1 MNFVKFA
8 ISFVMLI
15 NSINMACSSELVELN
30 SRNLI
35 TLRGPIKHESVSD
48 FLNKTSR
55 IDSDE
60 IYVYLSSPGG
70 SVMEGM
76 KIVDVIS
83 SLEKSGKKVN
93 CISDFSASMAFIIL
107 QSCPNRYAT
116 FSSVLMQH
124 QMSLGLE
131 GNLENVKSYLEFIDN
146 VDEEL
151 NRMQA
156 NKIGMGE
163 KEFKDKVMSDWWIHG
178 PDAKKNGVVDDLV
191 VVKCH
196 SELTGKHD
204 VITVSTMFG
213 PIKLIYD
220 KCPLSR
226 YPIKVEY
233 EGKMTPDKLKL
244 IDIEQWFNYKKPVF
258 QLNY

>member
-1 MNFVKFA
+1 MNFINIA
-8 ISFVMLI
+8 INLVILLSTINLI
-15 NSINMACSSELVELN
+15 YCTELVELN

-35 TLRGPIKHESVSD
+35 TIRGPIKHESVSD

-55 IDSDE
+55 IDSNN
-60 IYVYLSSPGG
+60 IYIYISSPGG

-76 KIVDVIS
+76 KIVDVINA
-83 SLEKSGKKVN
+83 LEESGKNVK

-107 QSCPNRYAT
+107 QSCPTRLAT

-124 QMSLGLE
+124 QMSLGL
-131 GNLENVKSYLEFIDN
+131 GGTLENVKSYLEFINN

-156 NKIGMGE
+156 NKIGMSE
-163 KEFKDKVMSDWWIHG
+163 LEFKNKVMSDWWIHG
-178 PDAKKNGVVDDLV
+178 PDAKKNGVVDDIV

-196 SELTGKHD
+196 QELGGEIEI
-204 VITVSTMFG
+204 ITVSTLFG
-213 PIKLIYD
+213 PVQLVYD

-226 YPIKVEY
+226 YPIRVEY
-233 EGKMTPDKLKL
+233 NGKMSLESLQIQD
-244 IDIEQWFNYKKPVF
+244 WFNYKKPVF
-258 QLNY
+258 ELNY